1 MKNNLKNI
9 TEKNTIMTAEGS
21 VLITIIS
28 QSLSALDDF
37 MQISGDAGD
46 EDVSNEISKE
56 YNVIEKMYHKV
67 KQNNVLS
74 IAERNQF
81 RLIMKQT
88 IKQVGLY
95 YC

>member
-1 MKNNLKNI
+1 MENI
-9 TEKNTIMTAEGS
+9 TDKNTIMNAEGT
-21 VLITIIS
+21 VLITIIK

-37 MQISGDAGD
+37 IQISSDAGD

-56 YNVIEKMYHKV
+56 YNIIEKMYHKV
-67 KQNNVLS
+67 KENNVLS
-74 IAERNQF
+74 LAERNQF

-95 YC
+95 HC